1 MSSELRSP
9 KFATLC
15 KKWRPLSHN
24 MMLQTVSTRS
34 WNRRSAH
41 AYAQYEKWPCSD
53 ADFPVSLVLVPKGNA
68 SPKIRNLGDRTNF
81 FFRCR
86 PVPSNHKTNNL
97 CPRRSLHW
105 RRHNSS
111 TLNTAVL
118 CCLTISLCLLG
129 LQLNSL

>member
-81 FFRCR
+81 FFGVDLSPPTTR
-86 PVPSNHKTNNL
+86 PTTYVLVAVYTGGGII
-97 CPRRSLHW
+97 
-105 RRHNSS
+105 
-111 TLNTAVL
+111 AVL
-118 CCLTISLCLLG
+118 
-129 LQLNSL
+129 